1 MRGAAIAANIVSLVP
16 RLTTAVPGSVAP
28 MPTRLDG
35 LSPVK
40 AITGV
45 LGAKPKRLTK
55 LSATTPA

>member
-1 MRGAAIAANIVSLVP
+1 VRGAAIAANIVSLVP

-40 AITGV
+40 AMTGV
-45 LGAKPKRLTK
+45 SGWKP
-55 LSATTPA
+55 